1 MNISGSFGKIDKVRG
16 SQRSQSSVDSIEKI
30 VSRDIVCGLYPLT
43 FEHSPESLSNV
54 EMRGI
59 RRQEEKIKAP
69 FSPDFSHFFHIFAA
83 VHLGIVKH
91 DECVLPYRKGEPVK
105 EIRDASGCHAF
116 GGTEAVIAAV
126 VVNHPPDIELL
137 SDGTVM
143 FSPGNCQPYG
153 TYPSLHVK
161 LPSPK

>member
-16 SQRSQSSVDSIEKI
+16 SQRSESSVDSIEKI

-69 FSPDFSHFFHIFAA
+69 FRPDFSHFLHIFAA
-83 VHLGIVKH
+83 VHLALSSTMNVSFLIVR
-91 DECVLPYRKGEPVK
+91 DNLSRKSAM
-105 EIRDASGCHAF
+105 R
-116 GGTEAVIAAV
+116 
-126 VVNHPPDIELL
+126 PDVML
-137 SDGTVM
+137 SVEQK
-143 FSPGNCQPYG
+143 P
-153 TYPSLHVK
+153 
-161 LPSPK
+161 